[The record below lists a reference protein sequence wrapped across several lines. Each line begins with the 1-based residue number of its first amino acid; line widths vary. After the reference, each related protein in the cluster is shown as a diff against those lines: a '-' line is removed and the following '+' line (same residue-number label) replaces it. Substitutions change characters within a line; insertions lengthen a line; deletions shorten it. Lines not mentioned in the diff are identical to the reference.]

1 MVPAMGEELSPEQML
16 ELTNDLRGLEKQL
29 RAAMEMSKDGAKPVD
44 LDEPIG
50 RVSRMDAIQQQS
62 MIASNRAASRARLGR
77 VGEALAAIE
86 RGEYGAC
93 ARCEEPIAFRRLKA
107 KPESRLCVACQ
118 GASERA
124 R

>member
-1 MVPAMGEELSPEQML
+1 MGEELSPEQMR

>member
-1 MVPAMGEELSPEQML
+1 MVPAMGEELSPEQMR

>member
-1 MVPAMGEELSPEQML
+1 
-16 ELTNDLRGLEKQL
+16 
-29 RAAMEMSKDGAKPVD
+29 
-44 LDEPIG
+44 
-50 RVSRMDAIQQQS
+50 